1 MDHWPRLQVDNC
13 PIESRFRKTT
23 DKMLKVGGAVVVA
36 FAPHAQDG
44 LGQSNRLRCFR
55 RQLFCKNAWRN
66 RQNGLA
72 TTNMTIMAAVTPGT
86 SFNRRNCL
94 PVSLRS
100 PRASFFA

>member
-1 MDHWPRLQVDNC
+1 
-13 PIESRFRKTT
+13 
-23 DKMLKVGGAVVVA
+23 MLKVGGAVVVA

-44 LGQSNRLRCFR
+44 LELSNRLRCMR
-55 RQLFCKNAWRN
+55 RQLFCTIARRN

-72 TTNMTIMAAVTPGT
+72 TTNITMMAAAMPGT
-86 SFNRRNCL
+86 SFNKRNCL